1 MIKMKKLSKI
11 ALMLVLV
18 GLVTLSMMAC
28 ESETPGGE
36 AGDKI
41 VEPSLSIAEMIEAIT
56 DKHEFSAF
64 MPLDEDMMAE
74 FYHLDAALLE
84 DYVANMPLMIVRSD
98 ELTILKVKDVADVDT
113 VKASLEE
120 RAADAMRSFESYLI
134 DQYEKAENY
143 KLVTQGNYILF
154 TIADDVDAVVKT
166 FNSFFE

>member
-154 TIADDVDAVVKT
+154 VIADDADAVVKT

>member
-1 MIKMKKLSKI
+1 MKKLSKI

-154 TIADDVDAVVKT
+154 VIADDADAVVKT